1 MKWKVRK
8 EGTRERALH
17 QWHLWFAWYPV
28 TVPTKGK
35 NSGQTRVW
43 LETVCRKGYWH
54 NSRKGY
60 WHNSPYNH
68 WSWEFKEVEIK
79 KELNNEEVA

>member
-8 EGTRERALH
+8 LGTKDRALH

-28 TVPTKGK
+28 DVPTKGK

-43 LETVCRKGYWH
+43 LEPVCRKGYWF
-54 NSRKGY
+54 
-60 WHNSPYNH
+60 NSPYNR
-68 WSWEFKEVEIK
+68 WSWEYEFDKKIALKQIK
-79 KELNNEEVA
+79 D